1 MRSFDEIFA
10 MAAQRKGGAA
20 ALEALLPTPK
30 SARALARIGDDRWL
44 ADMAKRVFQAGFNW
58 SVVENKWDGFEAA
71 FEGFAP
77 RRVVMFSDDDLARL
91 ARDTR
96 IVRNAQKIAAVR
108 GNAALLCELADAH
121 GTAAKAFAAWPVED
135 YVGLLELLHKRGSR
149 LGGTTGQYFLRFF
162 GKDAF
167 IISRDVG
174 AALVREGVVDRPP
187 KSKSGLRAAQDAFNS
202 WRAESGRPLS
212 QISRV
217 LACSV
222 DSPAPEEL
230 YQTAP

>member
-1 MRSFDEIFA
+1 MRSFDEIYA
-10 MAAQRKGGAA
+10 MAAKRKGGAA
-20 ALEALLPTPK
+20 ELEALLPTPK
-30 SARALARIGDDRWL
+30 SPRALAKIGDDRWL
-44 ADMAKRVFQAGFNW
+44 ADMSKRIFQAGFNW
-58 SVVENKWDGFEAA
+58 TVVENKWDGFEAA
-71 FEGFAP
+71 FEGFVP

-91 ARDTR
+91 AQDRG
-96 IVRNAQKIAAVR
+96 IVRNGQKIAAVR
-108 GNAALLCELADAH
+108 ANAAFLCALADEH
-121 GTAAKAFAAWPVED
+121 GTAAKAFAAWPVDD
-135 YVGLLELLHKRGSR
+135 YVGLLDLMDKRGSR

-174 AALVREGVVDRPP
+174 AALVREGVVDKPP
-187 KSKSGLRAAQDAFNS
+187 KSKSGLRATQAAFNS
-202 WRAESGRPLS
+202 WRAESGRSLS